1 MTSKSTRQLF
11 LMRHAKSSWNNA
23 NLSDHDRPLNG
34 RGKKAAPEMAEWL
47 ESNGYIPELIRS
59 STATRALE
67 TAELVVS
74 YFSNRIELEVLG
86 GLYHAAPETLKV
98 VAGQAPSEI
107 TRLMLV
113 AHNPGLN
120 ELVNQYAE
128 RDTLFPTAAIACLEG
143 DSESWGT
150 FFASGPKLRFLVA
163 PKEIED

>member
-1 MTSKSTRQLF
+1 MTGKITRQLF

-34 RGKKAAPEMAEWL
+34 RGRKAAPEMAEWL
-47 ESNGYIPELIRS
+47 ESNGYIPELVRC

-67 TAELVVS
+67 TAELVIGF
-74 YFSNRIELEVLG
+74 FSNKIELEVLG
-86 GLYHAAPETLKV
+86 GLYHAPPETLRV
-98 VAGQAPSEI
+98 VAGQSPREI

-120 ELVNQYAE
+120 ELVNQYAD

-143 DSESWGT
+143 DSETWGT
-150 FFASGPKLRFLVA
+150 FFAAGPKLRFLMV